1 VSTVIKLKRGTAT
14 PTTSDIVNG
23 EVAIDT
29 SAKKLYINDSGT
41 VKEIGGGG
49 GGSAITIQ
57 DEGSSLSTAASTIN
71 FVGSGVVASGTGST
85 KTITISG
92 GSGGGVN
99 VQGEVRAYTGDG
111 SSTGFTVTSGADV
124 ENVLV
129 FLNGVYQ
136 RPTTDYTVSSTTLT
150 FGTAPVNGESIII
163 KELVEGK
170 NTFMSSSV
178 VRAFTGDGSTTGF
191 TVSSGK
197 SVSQFLVFLNGVFQ
211 RPTTNFSYSGSTL
224 TFGTAP
230 ANADVIIVKEL
241 AEGTGSSLLTI
252 VDDSSTTTSL
262 DAGESLKITGSGGV
276 TTSLSGDTLTI
287 AGAAQLT
294 VQEEGSDLST
304 AASTLNFVGSG
315 VTATGSGATKTITI
329 PGGGGDIFKNITM
342 PDGSTVVAA
351 DSATDTLTLAETGL
365 VTITG
370 NSSTDTVTFGT
381 ASAAQIPFLKADGSS
396 SDIDLQTSGKIN
408 EVLTNLHI
416 PFTIADGT
424 DVTTLVVA

>member
-1 VSTVIKLKRGTAT
+1 MATIIKLKRGTST
-14 PTTSDIVNG
+14 PTTSDLAVG
-23 EVAIDT
+23 EVGIDT
-29 SAKKLYINDSGT
+29 SAKKFYINDSGT
-41 VKEIGGGG
+41 IKEIGGGTSG
-49 GGSAITIQ
+49 
-57 DEGSSLSTAASTIN
+57 DSSSPLS
-71 FVGSGVVASGTGST
+71 GD
-85 KTITISG
+85 
-92 GSGGGVN
+92 
-99 VQGEVRAYTGDG
+99 VRGYTGDG
-111 SSTGFTVTSGADV
+111 STAGFTVTSGATV

-129 FLNGVYQ
+129 FLNGVFQ

-150 FGTAPVNGESIII
+150 FGTAPVNGDVITI

-197 SVSQFLVFLNGVFQ
+197 SVSQFLVFINGVFQ
-211 RPTTNFSYSGSTL
+211 RPTNDFTYSGTTL

-230 ANADVIIVKEL
+230 VNADVITIKEL

-294 VQEEGSDLST
+294 VQDEGSALST

-315 VTATGSGATKTITI
+315 VTASGTGATKTITI
-329 PGGGGDIFKNITM
+329 GGGDNIFKNIAM

-351 DSATDTLTLAETGL
+351 DSATDTLTLAQSGL
-365 VTITG
+365 VSITG
-370 NSSTDTVTFGT
+370 NSTSDTVTIGT
-381 ASAAQIPFLKADGSS
+381 PNTAQIPFLKADGSS
-396 SDIDLQTSGKIN
+396 SDIDLQTSGAISDI
-408 EVLTNLHI
+408 LSNLHI
-416 PFTIADGT
+416 PFTKADGS

>member
-1 VSTVIKLKRGTAT
+1 MATVIKLKRGTST
-14 PTTSDIVNG
+14 PTTSDIVSG

-29 SAKKLYINDSGT
+29 SAKKFYINDSGT
-41 VKEIGGGG
+41 IKEIAGG
-49 GGSAITIQ
+49 T
-57 DEGSSLSTAASTIN
+57 
-71 FVGSGVVASGTGST
+71 
-85 KTITISG
+85 SG
-92 GSGGGVN
+92 GDSSSPLSGD
-99 VQGEVRAYTGDG
+99 VRAYTGDG
-111 SSTGFTVTSGADV
+111 STVGFTVTTGADV

-136 RPTTDYTVSSTTLT
+136 RPTTDYTVASTTLT

-170 NTFMSSSV
+170 NTFLSSSV
-178 VRAFTGDGSTTGF
+178 VRAFTGNGSTTGY

-211 RPTTNFSYSGSTL
+211 RPTTDFSYSGSTL

-230 ANADVIIVKEL
+230 ANNDVIIVKEL

-294 VQEEGSDLST
+294 VQEEGSSLST

-351 DSATDTLTLAETGL
+351 DSATDTLTLAQSGL

-370 NSSTDTVTFGT
+370 NSSSDTVTIGT
-381 ASAAQIPFLKADGSS
+381 AANAQLPFLKADGNS
-396 SDIDLQTSGKIN
+396 SDIDFQTSGTIGDILN
-408 EVLTNLHI
+408 NLHI
-416 PFTIADGT
+416 PFAKADGT
-424 DVTTLVVA
+424 SVTTLVVA